1 MRSQARWAISPNF
14 GRIFTQ
20 ASNKNLLLF
29 PCCTFA
35 VAYATCPDPYDTF
48 SFVTKIR
55 VCRDADGFIT
65 GIKYLSEHPIR
76 HHDPTTVCD
85 VVGHEG
91 ATDCETLKL
100 YTEDWK
106 WRRYR
111 TVTNVR

>member
-1 MRSQARWAISPNF
+1 MLSVTVLTHCAVHCAVRVCMCC
-14 GRIFTQ
+14 
-20 ASNKNLLLF
+20 ASV
-29 PCCTFA
+29 P
-35 VAYATCPDPYDTF
+35 YATCPEPYDTF

-55 VCRDADGFIT
+55 VCRDTDGFIT
-65 GIKYLSEHPIR
+65 GIRYFSEHPIR

-91 ATDCETLKL
+91 ASDCETLKL

-111 TVTNVR
+111 TVTNIR